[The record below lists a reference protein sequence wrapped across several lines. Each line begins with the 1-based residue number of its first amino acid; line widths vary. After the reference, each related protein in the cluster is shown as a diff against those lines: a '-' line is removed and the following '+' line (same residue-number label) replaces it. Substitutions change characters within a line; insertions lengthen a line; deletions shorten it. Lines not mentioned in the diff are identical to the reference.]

1 MNAVIVV
8 YRCEKGLPRNSG
20 SMESYRVCRLL
31 LGNLET
37 WTKSSYGLGSF
48 KFIGCKQL
56 LPTSRIHLGAS
67 NKGYLHGAI
76 TCWSALCADL
86 KQLGGPTSD
95 SSIPHHT
102 LRATILNRNCDR
114 NGAGNM
120 TIRNAR
126 TSITAVARG
135 AAPKST
141 PHQFVR

>member
-1 MNAVIVV
+1 MRWHLDQILSLV
-8 YRCEKGLPRNSG
+8 G
-20 SMESYRVCRLL
+20 
-31 LGNLET
+31 
-37 WTKSSYGLGSF
+37 KSKRKSKKVS
-48 KFIGCKQL
+48 
-56 LPTSRIHLGAS
+56 
-67 NKGYLHGAI
+67 
-76 TCWSALCADL
+76 CWSALCADL

-135 AAPKST
+135 AAPKSS